1 MLQLYLLLHKVIQLQ
16 LVQVVQVLQ
25 DLVILTKQVALDQI
39 QFFQVSHLPVAEVVA
54 VLSPQVMVEHPQQ
67 QVVQVVVAEPIVNRE
82 QQETLLL

>member
-1 MLQLYLLLHKVIQLQ
+1 M
-16 LVQVVQVLQ
+16 
-25 DLVILTKQVALDQI
+25 DQI

-67 QVVQVVVAEPIVNRE
+67 QVVQVVVAEPMVNRE